1 MLSDITY
8 WILAIENNLKK
19 IFIIIRIVSTTRYN
33 KMIMKK
39 TKKIGLQ
46 NGSGRVREFFKR
58 IKRIFKRKPVSNK
71 PVIPNLE
78 QVPNKPVMR
87 YEEPPVR
94 KHITGPIKRYRTITT
109 NSGPKYERIEIP
121 ELKEQHSNSRLRR
134 ATRKIGEIATS
145 AIGRA
150 TSAFGRA
157 TSALGKKLTR
167 KRSTVE
173 KTQPRQIH
181 INKLLFNTIKSKI
194 DRLIVNKH
202 FNNSYKQTLT
212 DIYEYYIEIK
222 LLPKLD
228 DKIKFISLILNKRP
242 FTEDI
247 HPEFVSLINGKGGS
261 LRFFIEI
268 LLDKIKVIDKFI
280 EESLFNDSSRK
291 IEQEPSSR
299 TENVYINDNPNPL
312 NITDKNFIEETT
324 DKILEQINPTY
335 ANTENMESLLPFLEN
350 HNEFKN
356 AMLTYYSCLKNPN
369 NQPCTLGITKEQ
381 RKSYVTTLQEYI
393 QNPEKAMKE
402 YEEYQPLQR
411 TPEEQAQIA
420 AYMEL
425 LGKPQFDSS
434 TNEENTSL

>member
-1 MLSDITY
+1 L
-8 WILAIENNLKK
+8 E
-19 IFIIIRIVSTTRYN
+19 
-33 KMIMKK
+33 
-39 TKKIGLQ
+39 
-46 NGSGRVREFFKR
+46 
-58 IKRIFKRKPVSNK
+58 PVSNK
-71 PVIPNLE
+71 PDIPYLDPVSNEPDIPYLE
-78 QVPNKPVMR
+78 PVSNEPVMR
-87 YEEPPVR
+87 YEQPPVR
-94 KHITGPIKRYRTITT
+94 IHITDPTKIKRYLTITT
-109 NSGPKYERIEIP
+109 KSVPKFERIENKNERIENKNERIENKNERIENKNEIIENKNERIEIP

-181 INKLLFNTIKSKI
+181 INELLFNTIKSNI
-194 DRLIVNKH
+194 DILIANKH
-202 FNNSYKQTLT
+202 FKNSYKQTLT

-299 TENVYINDNPNPL
+299 TENVYSNDNPNPL

-324 DKILEQINPTY
+324 DKIREQINPTY

-420 AYMEL
+420 VYMEL